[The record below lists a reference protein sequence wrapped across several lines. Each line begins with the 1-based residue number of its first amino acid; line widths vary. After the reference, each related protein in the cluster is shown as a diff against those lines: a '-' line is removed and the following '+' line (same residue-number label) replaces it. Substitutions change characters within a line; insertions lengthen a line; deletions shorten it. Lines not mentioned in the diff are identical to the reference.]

1 MKLLTKT
8 KFTST
13 SPEETLA
20 IGRIL
25 SESLEP
31 GDIICLKGDL
41 GAGKTHLVKGISSG
55 LGISEH
61 VVNSP
66 TFTLIHEYKGRL
78 PVYHFDLYRVKD
90 VSELRDIGTEDYL
103 YGQGVC
109 IVEWPEILENDLPAN
124 AVHVMIEKID
134 VSTRKLSIVSSGA

>member
-8 KFTST
+8 EFTST

-31 GDIICLKGDL
+31 GDIICLKGQL

-124 AVHVMIEKID
+124 AVHVTIEKID
-134 VSTRKLSIVSSGA
+134 VSTRKLSIATSGA

>member
-8 KFTST
+8 EFIST

-20 IGRIL
+20 IGRL
-25 SESLEP
+25 LAESLEP
-31 GDIICLKGDL
+31 GDIICLKGEL
-41 GAGKTHLVKGISSG
+41 GAGKTHLVKGISNG

-61 VVNSP
+61 MVNSP

-90 VSELRDIGTEDYL
+90 VSELRDIGADDYL
-103 YGQGVC
+103 YGDGVC
-109 IVEWPEILENDLPAN
+109 IVEWPDILENDLPAN
-124 AVHVMIEKID
+124 AVHVTIEKTD
-134 VSTRKLSIVSSGA
+134 VSTRKLTLVSSGA

>member
-1 MKLLTKT
+1 MLTKT
-8 KFTST
+8 EFTST

-31 GDIICLKGDL
+31 GDIICLKGEL

-124 AVHVMIEKID
+124 AVHVTIEKID
-134 VSTRKLSIVSSGA
+134 VSTRKLSIATSGA

>member
-8 KFTST
+8 EFTST

-31 GDIICLKGDL
+31 GDIICLKGEL

-124 AVHVMIEKID
+124 AVHVTIEKID
-134 VSTRKLSIVSSGA
+134 VSTRKLSIATSGA